1 MVMMKMYNRMVYVDG
16 IDITSALI
24 ASNIS
29 IGDVHRASPWSKVLA
44 VQKEGAEFISNSLN
58 FEDFPIFSLHPT
70 RPLPPITVPSFH
82 YQNQAIYVNDIHVI
96 GVSTAGIVQVGG
108 IEHID
113 SLSRT
118 KHFRVLR
125 DEQ

>member
-1 MVMMKMYNRMVYVDG
+1 MYNRMVYVDE

-24 ASNIS
+24 SSHFS

-44 VQKEGAEFISNSLN
+44 VQKEGSEFVSDTFN
-58 FEDFPIFSLHPT
+58 FEDFPIFSLQPT
-70 RPLPPITVPSFH
+70 SPLPPITISSFH
-82 YQNQAIYVNDIHVI
+82 YQNQAIYVNDIHVT
-96 GVSTAGIVQVGG
+96 GVSTSGIVQVGG

-113 SLSRT
+113 SISRT
-118 KHFRVLR
+118 KHIRVLS